1 MHFVEVENSSPLGGL
16 FLRFGEVGVSTTVCV
31 CGRKVAWVAVGD
43 MGVDMGIRGLA
54 NFETR
59 MASKCSLSASFYREE
74 DFGALSRL
82 AMEHPGVPADILKE
96 LTEAFQFFDL
106 NGDGKISKEEL
117 GSVVRS
123 LGEKITDEGLDR
135 LVKEV
140 DADGDGYINLHEF
153 IELNTRAMQFEVVGS
168 TDEYCRRDAAL
179 VSAFNVFDLDKN
191 GVISAEELHRVL
203 VGFGDKKISLQDCRS
218 MINVVDEDGDQMVN
232 FREFQFLMQ
241 KGISM

>member
-1 MHFVEVENSSPLGGL
+1 MGL
-16 FLRFGEVGVSTTVCV
+16 E
-31 CGRKVAWVAVGD
+31 
-43 MGVDMGIRGLA
+43 MGIWGLA
-54 NFETR
+54 NLETR
-59 MASKCSLSASFYREE
+59 MASKCSLSASLYREE
-74 DFGALSRL
+74 EFGALSRL
-82 AMEHPGVPADILKE
+82 AMENPDVPAHLLKE
-96 LTEAFQFFDL
+96 VTEAFQFFDL

-153 IELNTRAMQFEVVGS
+153 IELNTRAMQLEVVGS
-168 TDEYCRRDAAL
+168 STTEDECCRRDAGQEAL

-203 VGFGDKKISLQDCRS
+203 VGFGDKKISLQDCRC

-241 KGISM
+241 KGTSM

>member
-1 MHFVEVENSSPLGGL
+1 MCVCVWKEGFAW
-16 FLRFGEVGVSTTVCV
+16 VGV
-31 CGRKVAWVAVGD
+31 GRVFFLGD
-43 MGVDMGIRGLA
+43 MGLDMGVWG
-54 NFETR
+54 
-59 MASKCSLSASFYREE
+59 SKCSLSGSLYREE
-74 DFGALSRL
+74 EFGALSSRL
-82 AMEHPGVPADILKE
+82 AMENPDVPAHLLKE

-153 IELNTRAMQFEVVGS
+153 IELNTRAMQLEVVGS
-168 TDEYCRRDAAL
+168 STTEDECCRRDAGQEAL

-203 VGFGDKKISLQDCRS
+203 VGFGDKKISLQDCRC

-241 KGISM
+241 KGTST

>member
-1 MHFVEVENSSPLGGL
+1 MGL
-16 FLRFGEVGVSTTVCV
+16 
-31 CGRKVAWVAVGD
+31 
-43 MGVDMGIRGLA
+43 DMGIRGLA

-59 MASKCSLSASFYREE
+59 MASKCSSSASFYREE

-82 AMEHPGVPADILKE
+82 AMENPDVPAHLLKE

-153 IELNTRAMQFEVVGS
+153 IELNTRAMQLEVLGS
-168 TDEYCRRDAAL
+168 TDEYCRRDAVQEAL

-203 VGFGDKKISLQDCRS
+203 VGFGDKKISLQDCRC
-218 MINVVDEDGDQMVN
+218 MINVVDEDGDQMAN
-232 FREFQFLMQ
+232 FREFQFLMK
-241 KGISM
+241 KGTSM